1 MLMLR
6 KALALWDIRFRFS
19 QSKLMRPCNAKF
31 KSMMVLVVTVAV
43 FTNVATAKERML
55 VENNLLIYD
64 LSETSGLPDSDRMIL
79 SDDHVLLAE
88 LLMEHPVVDTVVVSG
103 DGGFNW
109 PAYEMARKI
118 ESFGL
123 NTVARHICASACTTV
138 LLGGIERSMQPDA
151 SLGFHRMSNDASD
164 LRDAYNHLK
173 EKRGWQDEFDFAS
186 DAFERGEVAARNYIE
201 FLLNRGVTV
210 EFALRALTYSST
222 DMWYPTEEE
231 LLASGVLTR
240 KAKTPEE
247 EAATP

>member
-1 MLMLR
+1 MLR
-6 KALALWDIRFRFS
+6 KALAILAKRIRFGQRKPMRAYEVEIKSLVFS
-19 QSKLMRPCNAKF
+19 LIG
-31 KSMMVLVVTVAV
+31 VVI
-43 FTNVATAKERML
+43 FSNVATAKERML

-64 LSETSGLPDSDRMIL
+64 LSEASGLPQADRMIL

-88 LLMEHPVVDTVVVSG
+88 MLMEHPAVDTVVLSG

-164 LRDAYNHLK
+164 LRDTYNHLK

>member
-1 MLMLR
+1 MAQTR
-6 KALALWDIRFRFS
+6 ALIA
-19 QSKLMRPCNAKF
+19 
-31 KSMMVLVVTVAV
+31 VLSAISTIVSEAVA
-43 FTNVATAKERML
+43 AERMI
-55 VENNLLIYD
+55 VDGHQLIYD
-64 LSETSGLPDSDRMIL
+64 LSESSGLPQADRMIL

-88 LLMEHPVVDTVVVSG
+88 LLMEHPLVDTVVLSG

-164 LRDAYNHLK
+164 LRDTYYRLR

-186 DAFERGEVAARNYIE
+186 DVFERGEIAARNYIE
-201 FLLNRGVTV
+201 FLLERGVTV

-240 KAKTPEE
+240 KAETPEE
-247 EAATP
+247 EVPTP

>member
-1 MLMLR
+1 MAQMR
-6 KALALWDIRFRFS
+6 ALIAFLSAIS
-19 QSKLMRPCNAKF
+19 TIVSEA
-31 KSMMVLVVTVAV
+31 A
-43 FTNVATAKERML
+43 AAERMI
-55 VENNLLIYD
+55 VNGHQLIYD
-64 LSETSGLPDSDRMIL
+64 LSESSGLPQADRMIL

-88 LLMEHPVVDTVVVSG
+88 LLMEHPAVDTVVLSG

-164 LRDAYNHLK
+164 LRDAYNQLK

-186 DAFERGEVAARNYIE
+186 DVFERGEIAARNYIE

>member
-1 MLMLR
+1 MLVLR
-6 KALALWDIRFRFS
+6 KALAIWGKRFRFGR
-19 QSKLMRPCNAKF
+19 SKPMRACEVEI
-31 KSMMVLVVTVAV
+31 KSLVFTLITVAV
-43 FTNVATAKERML
+43 FSNVAAANERML

-64 LSETSGLPDSDRMIL
+64 LSVTSGLPDSDRMIL

-88 LLMEHPVVDTVVVSG
+88 LLMEHPAVDTVVVSG

-138 LLGGIERSMQPDA
+138 LLGGIERSMQADA

-164 LRDAYNHLK
+164 LRDTYDRLR

-186 DAFERGEVAARNYIE
+186 DVFERGEVAARNYIE